1 MTTQQQDPGGPGD
14 LEDLLHALAE
24 RTEVGPPP
32 TTAMRQRVRRARRR
46 RTCAWLAAAV
56 VVVGGVVGV
65 VGGVGLPGS
74 ERDHAPAA
82 AALADEAAG
91 TWEVVAGSPSGA
103 DDVYADRLDYTAAQ
117 ERLSSD
123 RVPPELDDLENG
135 EEGEVPPSGPRDP
148 DEAVVE
154 DLSGELPANDEA
166 RASLEVPVTIEL
178 ADDHLRV
185 TSACGTVEAP
195 VTWGP
200 GADDVRVG
208 TPGPEAPVPCVT
220 GVVGLLT
227 QVRTATVHDGTL
239 TLADADGT
247 AVLVLGR

>member
-1 MTTQQQDPGGPGD
+1 MTTQQQGPGGPGD

-32 TTAMRQRVRRARRR
+32 TTAMRERVRRARRR
-46 RTCAWLAAAV
+46 RTGAWLAAAV
-56 VVVGGVVGV
+56 VVAGGVVGV

-74 ERDHAPAA
+74 ERDRAPAA

-91 TWEVVAGSPSGA
+91 TWEVVAGSSSGA
-103 DDVYADRLDYTAAQ
+103 DDVSSDRLDYTPAQ
-117 ERLSSD
+117 ERLLSD
-123 RVPPELDDLENG
+123 GVPPELEDLENG
-135 EEGEVPPSGPRDP
+135 EEGEIPLSGPRDP

-166 RASLEVPVTIEL
+166 RASLDLPVTIEL

-208 TPGPEAPVPCVT
+208 ALSVEPTATCVPGVLGA
-220 GVVGLLT
+220 LT